1 MPFEA
6 VNLNAVDISIIK
18 IFENNVPQF
27 LQDNNL
33 GGNADLRRVAK
44 PIVQKTLRLDDDK
57 TLDLHKH
64 QHFSLDID
72 KFLKTEPGAI
82 YHVTI
87 GFRPQY
93 SLYQGTD
100 TTAKNTGDEKEI
112 NEEEDSYS
120 RNNGA
125 DEDDE
130 FWNRYDTYYPYGYNW
145 QRKDDPNSKS
155 YYNKDRWATRN
166 ILASNIGLTAKRGSN
181 NNLLVAISNI
191 LTTEPMNDVELEV
204 MDYHQ
209 IIISKGKSGS
219 DGFATIDTKRKPY
232 LLIAKKG
239 NERAYLKLDDGSSLA
254 LSRFDVSG
262 EEIKN
267 GIKGFIFGERGV
279 WRPGDTMYINCLVE
293 DKEKKLPKII
303 LLNSACLHR
312 RDNCTNTLCKA
323 MRRMGFIYLKP
334 IRMQALQCRLQS
346 DANV

>member
-1 MPFEA
+1 M
-6 VNLNAVDISIIK
+6 
-18 IFENNVPQF
+18 
-27 LQDNNL
+27 
-33 GGNADLRRVAK
+33 
-44 PIVQKTLRLDDDK
+44 
-57 TLDLHKH
+57 
-64 QHFSLDID
+64 
-72 KFLKTEPGAI
+72 
-82 YHVTI
+82 
-87 GFRPQY
+87 
-93 SLYQGTD
+93 YQGTD

-145 QRKDDPNSKS
+145 QRKDDPYSKS

-181 NNLLVAISNI
+181 NNLLVAVSNI

-303 LLNSACLHR
+303 LLNSAYLHH
-312 RDNCTNTLCKA
+312 RDNCTNTPCKA

-334 IRMQALQCRLQS
+334 IRMQALQQATGWPGLKWVVSVLKKQLK
-346 DANV
+346 